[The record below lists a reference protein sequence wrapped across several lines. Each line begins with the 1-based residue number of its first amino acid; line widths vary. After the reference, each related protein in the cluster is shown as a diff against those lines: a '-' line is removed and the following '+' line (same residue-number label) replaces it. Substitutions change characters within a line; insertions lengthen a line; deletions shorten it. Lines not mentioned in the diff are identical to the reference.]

1 MRAEG
6 TDGPS
11 LLYISRLFSRKEV
24 LSVITEKISDDDI
37 FWFGIKML
45 QIEYLQSIGVK
56 YDKKLDE
63 LMKEVYNL

>member
-1 MRAEG
+1 MCN
-6 TDGPS
+6 P
-11 LLYISRLFSRKEV
+11 IV
-24 LSVITEKISDDDI
+24 VEKISDDDI
-37 FWFGIKML
+37 FWFGIKTL